1 MLSELLY
8 SSSRVTN
15 IMDEVTGNTLSPKT
29 SKSQVWT
36 GGVGS
41 NIARKNVWFWHNNT
55 DTVKSLI
62 PKKKIQENLPRL
74 WSSKTGGV
82 VGLGELGLTDHLS
95 MSRETKL

>member
-15 IMDEVTGNTLSPKT
+15 VMDEVIREPLSIPKT

-55 DTVKSLI
+55 DKVQIFRVVQLK
-62 PKKKIQENLPRL
+62 NPRL
-74 WSSKTGGV
+74 WNFKTGGEDGQGETGLIV
-82 VGLGELGLTDHLS
+82 VPL
-95 MSRETKL
+95 MFRETKPSS

>member
-15 IMDEVTGNTLSPKT
+15 IMDEVSGNTLSPKT
-29 SKSQVWT
+29 SKPQVWT

-55 DTVKSLI
+55 DTVESLI
-62 PKKKIQENLPRL
+62 PKKKIQENLPDNGVPKL
-74 WSSKTGGV
+74 VAWLVWGSSG
-82 VGLGELGLTDHLS
+82 
-95 MSRETKL
+95 

>member
-55 DTVKSLI
+55 DTVFQKRKYMKI
-62 PKKKIQENLPRL
+62 FPDHGVPKLVAWL
-74 WSSKTGGV
+74 VWGS
-82 VGLGELGLTDHLS
+82 
-95 MSRETKL
+95 